1 MHLKEMKMT
10 NRYSK
15 CDPVAEYEYE
25 DRLDAL
31 DNPVVPWAK
40 NLTDLRPEFV
50 ELVEAL
56 IPEIGDEDR
65 IGGDEDDVPCMELTI
80 ACNNNGDQWNYQ
92 TGDNSYTGGA
102 YSLPHWAVLY
112 LSRDSDPVE
121 VANEAIDQL
130 LDLVAYC
137 HD

>member
-1 MHLKEMKMT
+1 MT
-10 NRYSK
+10 KRYSK
-15 CDPVAEYEYE
+15 CDPNAEYEYE
-25 DRLDAL
+25 DRFDAL
-31 DNPVVPWAK
+31 DNPVVPWGN
-40 NLTDLRPEFV
+40 NLRALRPEFV
-50 ELVEAL
+50 ELVKIL
-56 IPEIGDEDR
+56 IPTIDDDYRISEEDE
-65 IGGDEDDVPCMELTI
+65 EPCMELTI

-102 YSLPHWAVLY
+102 YGLPHWAVLY
-112 LSRDSDPVE
+112 LSRDSDPLE